1 MSMESAV
8 DIFLHIRATRYLNAA
23 GLVPLILAFKQVLLY
38 DHLLLLGEE
47 VRYLWASRWTLQK
60 ALFLWIRYAVPIC
73 VIIHTHQLAGIGNSE
88 LTDKVSALERVFIVF
103 DPITATT
110 ACSKQFASVIP
121 RTDLCCVW
129 ELYATKPP
137 DLLVLLHLWNLWDR
151 DRRMMYATLSLFVLT
166 FIGNMACTA
175 VTIVS
180 LNETLHFN
188 RQLGLCAILDRG
200 RTPLLWAP
208 SIAFDIVTL
217 VCVVYSALER
227 PRSAQTAVTRVLYR
241 DGIVYLLLLFL
252 LRLVNL
258 FLSIFAPVSLIFI
271 GVFFIWCS
279 TTVTVTRFTLNLMR
293 MEAREKARRQA
304 LFLELEEL

>member
-1 MSMESAV
+1 MSTESAV

-23 GLVPLILAFKQVLLY
+23 GLVVLLY

-88 LTDKVSALERVFIVF
+88 LTDKVCIIWF
-103 DPITATT
+103 DFSLYLGQI
-110 ACSKQFASVIP
+110 SV
-121 RTDLCCVW
+121 
-129 ELYATKPP
+129 AFGNF
-137 DLLVLLHLWNLWDR
+137 LVLLHLWNLWDR
-151 DRRMMYATLSLFVLT
+151 NLRMMYATLSLFVLT

-180 LNETLHFN
+180 LNETIYFN

-241 DGIVYLLLLFL
+241 DGILYLLLLFL

-293 MEAREKARRQA
+293 MEAREKARRRRQA
-304 LFLELEEL
+304 LHIELEEL

>member
-1 MSMESAV
+1 MSTESAI
-8 DIFLHIRATRYLNAA
+8 DLFLHIRATRYLNAA
-23 GLVPLILAFKQVLLY
+23 GLVVLLY
-38 DHLLLLGEE
+38 DHLLLLEEE

-60 ALFLWIRYAVPIC
+60 ALFLWIRYIVPIC
-73 VIIHTHQLAGIGNSE
+73 VIIHAHQLAGIGNSE
-88 LTDKVSALERVFIVF
+88 LTDNVSSLNASSILSQKAHLTAASSGLIFRSLLRLE
-103 DPITATT
+103 T
-110 ACSKQFASVIP
+110 
-121 RTDLCCVW
+121 CV
-129 ELYATKPP
+129 PV
-137 DLLVLLHLWNLWDR
+137 LVLLHLWNLWDR
-151 DRRMMYATLSLFVLT
+151 DRRMMYATLSLFVIT

-180 LNETLHFN
+180 LNETIYFN
-188 RQLGLCAILDRG
+188 RELGLCALLDRG
-200 RTPLLWAP
+200 KTPLLWAP

-227 PRSAQTAVTRVLYR
+227 PRTAQTAVTRILYR

-252 LRLVNL
+252 LRLANL

-304 LFLELEEL
+304 FLLEGL